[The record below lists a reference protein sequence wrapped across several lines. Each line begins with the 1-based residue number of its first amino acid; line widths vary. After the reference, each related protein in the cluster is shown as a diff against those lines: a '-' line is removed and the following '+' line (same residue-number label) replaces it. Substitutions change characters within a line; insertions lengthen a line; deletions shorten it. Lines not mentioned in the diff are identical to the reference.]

1 MPSTDPVDFSNR
13 SANRGVKANKLIVG
27 NGSNPVEIGYVEVD
41 ITVAEMKA
49 LRAAPKTLVA
59 APGAGKV
66 AVLES
71 IVLIKDG
78 ANGYTETADNLQV
91 KYTNGSGAAASEA
104 IESTGFV
111 DTAGDDMIVGRR
123 ANDCAPV
130 ANAALVLHNTGD
142 GELGGTGDPVRAKV
156 TYTVHVTGL

>member
-1 MPSTDPVDFSNR
+1 MRDPISF
-13 SANRGVKANKLIVG
+13 ANRALDGGVEANYIKYGVG
-27 NGSNPVEIGYVEVD
+27 SAPVEQRYAEVD
-41 ITVAEMKA
+41 ITAAEMKA
-49 LRAAPKTLVA
+49 IRATPKELVA

-66 AVLES
+66 AVLDS

-78 ANGYTETADNLQV
+78 AGAFTETADNLQV
-91 KYTNGSGAAASEA
+91 KYTNGSGAAASDT

-142 GELGGTGDPVRAKV
+142 GELGGTGSPVRAKI
-156 TYTVHVTGL
+156 TYTVHTTGL